1 MTPPATADA
10 RPAGASA
17 PATVPTVRTILLA
30 TDLSPTSAAAETE
43 AIELARDLRADLLVV
58 SVIDP
63 RSLRGGHGQW
73 VRRMDQARS
82 RLEELSMAVVQ
93 RARRSGISV
102 RFLIWE
108 GEPAECILE
117 AAVAESAA
125 FIVVGSHGR
134 RGVDRLVAG
143 SVSDRIVR
151 DSPVPVVVARRRS
164 LAAIDSGP
172 ASPA

>member
-1 MTPPATADA
+1 MTPPAPDDA
-10 RPAGASA
+10 GRAGATL
-17 PATVPTVRTILLA
+17 PATVPTARTILLA
-30 TDLSPTSAAAETE
+30 TDLSPTSAAAESE
-43 AIELARDLRADLLVV
+43 AIDLARDLGADLLVV

-63 RSLRGGHGQW
+63 RSLRGSRGQW
-73 VRRMDQARS
+73 VQRMDQARA

-93 RARRSGISV
+93 RARRRGISV
-102 RFLIWE
+102 RFLIWQ

-134 RGVDRLVAG
+134 HGVDRLVAG

-151 DSPVPVVVARRRS
+151 ESPVPVVVARGRA
-164 LAAIDSGP
+164 LAANDPDP
-172 ASPA
+172 AART